1 MNLLSTIGG
10 SGLLLVYLY
19 YESALQS
26 TKFRVVERGVL
37 GLGLIL
43 VYLYYEF
50 VFQSR
55 RLRVVYVMDLW
66 SKVGSL
72 GLFKREY

>member
-1 MNLLSTIGG
+1 
-10 SGLLLVYLY
+10 VYLY
-19 YESALQS
+19 YEFAFQS
-26 TKFRVVERGVL
+26 TRIRVVERGVL

-43 VYLYYEF
+43 VHLYYEF

-55 RLRVVYVMDLW
+55 KLRVVYPMNLW
-66 SKVGSL
+66 PKVGGL